1 MRLPFKYSVR
11 WSRRCHCEER
21 SDAAIQHSTLRAPA
35 PRLLSFTAVR
45 CLLLFAATLLLS
57 SLGTSSVL
65 AQAVRWEPSDADPAE
80 LILIF
85 ENCSPNGAPRLPAI
99 DGVQADLTGQG
110 SRTEFNNFRRTDY
123 VQLNYRLRTRSNSPV
138 TIPAFDVKTDKG
150 DIRVPA
156 FKTAGAARNPSLDN
170 AASSQLVPSDTTLW
184 AGEVFPL
191 NYILDV
197 NRRNFS
203 QLETNPDWSASPLV
217 AEDWS
222 KPEPG
227 ERVINGEAK
236 LNIVYRTRAYAKTSG
251 SLTLNPVT
259 QIVRLQT
266 GSIGFGLFQQPRL
279 ERLSVESTRP
289 TLTVRPLPTPAPAG
303 FGGAVGQFKLVSKV
317 VPEKAG
323 VGEPVTWTLELSG
336 TGNWPDVAG
345 LPQRDVSNDFQV
357 VQPKAKRT
365 PSDGKLFDVT
375 LAEDVVLVPSKP
387 GTYNLGPVNF
397 AYFDPK
403 TGTYKTISAPR
414 TTVTIT
420 APAAPQF
427 NVTPAPG
434 AQSTDPVSQA
444 HPAATATSPAQ
455 SANAKAQVSTPA
467 APAGIP
473 RDPLPGSGTAS
484 APLTHRTL
492 FTFLAAPFTLLLAF
506 WVWLAIRRA
515 QQTDPVRPRREA
527 RARLTATLAKLRS
540 PSSLQLSPSD
550 VNAQQQPL
558 LLRWQH
564 DTAILW
570 QLTHAAPPA
579 SALLTAADATPSSR
593 SAPSPDASVWSTLWQ
608 ESDRALYGPS
618 AALPSDWIA
627 RAEAALVAK
636 RVPGFNP
643 LRLFLPRNLLPFA
656 ALLLLAL
663 VLPSPISA
671 AEPTADYTSG
681 KFPAAEKS
689 WREALA
695 KNPTD
700 WIAHHNLSL
709 ALAQQDKA
717 GEAAAHAAAAFVQNP
732 AHPAVRWHLAHI
744 SEKAGYAPPPLAPF
758 LRPTAQQTLAA
769 LASPATWQ
777 RLLIASACLAALS
790 LAGLLARTFGNRS
803 HLLAIASFT
812 LLPLSILLAVSASI
826 GWQTYA
832 NTADTTAVVAWRAG
846 TLRSI
851 PTEADTTQKTTA
863 LPAGSVALVTK
874 TFLGWHQL
882 TFDNGQTGWV
892 RKDELVPLWK

>member
-1 MRLPFKYSVR
+1 MRPRIVLILFLVLVLP
-11 WSRRCHCEER
+11 
-21 SDAAIQHSTLRAPA
+21 AAA
-35 PRLLSFTAVR
+35 
-45 CLLLFAATLLLS
+45 
-57 SLGTSSVL
+57 L

-110 SRTEFNNFRRTDY
+110 SRTEFINFRRTDY
-123 VQLNYRLRTRSNSPV
+123 VQLTYRLRTRSNSPV

-156 FKTAGAARNPSLDN
+156 FKTAGAARNRSLDN

-184 AGEVFPL
+184 VGEVFPL
-191 NYILDV
+191 SYILDV

-236 LNIVYRTRAYAKTSG
+236 LNIVYRTRAYAKSPG

-279 ERLSVESTRP
+279 ERLSVESARP

-317 VPEKAG
+317 VPEKAA

-336 TGNWPDVAG
+336 TGNWPDVTG

-375 LAEDVVLVPSKP
+375 LAEDVVLVPSKS

-403 TGTYKTISAPR
+403 SGTYKTITAPR
-414 TTVTIT
+414 TIVTIT

-427 NVTPAPG
+427 NVTPALGPQTPEQM
-434 AQSTDPVSQA
+434 AQPLTSSTVASSTP
-444 HPAATATSPAQ
+444 
-455 SANAKAQVSTPA
+455 SAGPKAQITTPA

-473 RDPLPGSGTAS
+473 RDPLPGTAT
-484 APLTHRTL
+484 ANTPLTRRTL
-492 FTFLAAPFTLLLAF
+492 FTFLSAPFVLLVAF
-506 WVWLAIRRA
+506 WIWLAIRRA

-527 RARLTATLAKLRS
+527 RARLAATLTKLRS
-540 PSSLQLSPSD
+540 TSGSQPSALS
-550 VNAQQQPL
+550 AQL
-558 LLRWQH
+558 LLTWQQ

-570 QLTHAAPPA
+570 QLTHAAPA
-579 SALLTAADATPSSR
+579 ATALTNSA
-593 SAPSPDASVWSTLWQ
+593 WSTLWQ
-608 ESDRALYGPS
+608 ESDRSLYGHDS
-618 AALPSDWIA
+618 ALPSDWIA
-627 RAEAALVAK
+627 RAEAALATQ
-636 RVPGFNP
+636 RVPSFNP

-663 VLPSPISA
+663 APPSPLTA
-671 AEPTADYTSG
+671 AESTADYTSG

-709 ALAQQDKA
+709 ALAQQDKT

-744 SEKAGYAPPPLAPF
+744 SEKTGFAPPPLAPF
-758 LRPTAQQTLAA
+758 LRPNAQQTLAE
-769 LASPATWQ
+769 LASPAAWQ
-777 RLLIASACLAALS
+777 RVLIAAAWLTALS
-790 LAGLLARTFGNRS
+790 LVGLLVRTYGNRS
-803 HLLAIASFT
+803 RLLAIASFT
-812 LLPLSILLAVSASI
+812 LLPLSFLLAIAATL

-832 NTADTTAVVAWRAG
+832 ISADATAVVAWRAG

-863 LPAGSVALVTK
+863 LAAGSVALVSK
-874 TFLGWHQL
+874 TFLGWTQL
-882 TFDNGQTGWV
+882 TFENGQTGWV